1 MPMTKITYQEF
12 LRHLEAYGT
21 AVHCELYANC
31 YSRCSVQD
39 QSEYP
44 CYFDRGC
51 VIDVND
57 RETPGEPLW
66 IWRSVHQ
73 VTSDAEIEAV
83 VADQMADARRCAEG
97 HEKVSLN
104 VIGFTVTNGDLTP
117 EQNTHYGWRNFAREG
132 YAAERDPAVRRLT
145 EDDLPAVKAMCALS
159 LAEDGDT
166 NWGRMLAQDFH
177 DYAIADYPDDAL
189 WGIFD
194 GDTLA
199 GVATASYEKGIDL
212 GWLKG
217 IHIAPAYRQKGFG
230 KRLVLSALAD
240 YPDKKWHYQVARDN
254 APSVALARSLGFTL
268 EGAALYYL

>member
-1 MPMTKITYQEF
+1 MTPITYAEF
-12 LRHLEAYGT
+12 LRHLESYGT

-39 QSEYP
+39 QGEYP

-73 VTSDAEIEAV
+73 VTPDAEIEAV

-117 EQNTHYGWRNFAREG
+117 EQNAHHGWRNFVRQG
-132 YAAERDPAVRRLT
+132 CAAPRDPAVRRLT
-145 EDDLPAVKAMCALS
+145 EDDLPAVKALCAPS
-159 LAEDGDT
+159 LTEGGDT
-166 NWGRMLAQDFH
+166 NWGRMLANDF
-177 DYAIADYPDDAL
+177 DRYSIADRPHENL
-189 WGIFD
+189 WGLFD
-194 GDTLA
+194 GNTLV
-199 GVATASYEKGIDL
+199 GVATTSYEKGIDL
-212 GWLKG
+212 GWLRDVF
-217 IHIAPAYRQKGFG
+217 IAPAYRQKGHG
-230 KRLVLSALAD
+230 RRLVLSALAD
-240 YPDKKWHYQVARDN
+240 FPDKKWHYQVARDN
-254 APSVALARSLGFTL
+254 APSVALARALGFTL
-268 EGAALYYL
+268 EGAGLYYF